1 MSRPIIRVL
10 SFPFAGMLTWT
21 LAAVGVAADNPAVQ
35 HDVVS
40 SRGVVVSVSREA
52 SDVGAEVLRRGGHAV
67 DAAVA
72 TAFALA
78 VTHPAAGN
86 IGGGGFMMVHD
97 VCRRDV
103 VCVEYRE
110 TAPCA
115 STREIFSKLNASSRG
130 HLSAGVPGTVHGL
143 ALAHEG
149 FGRCPWSSLVEPA
162 VTLAA
167 DGFPIDNS
175 LANSLNGWLKGLDKF
190 PEAHRVYSKPDGT
203 PWQAGDRLVQPD
215 LAKTLR
221 QIADCGPDAFYH
233 GAIAD
238 QIVAEMQAGGGLI
251 SKADLACYRAHLRW
265 PIHGTYRGYDVFGP
279 PPPSSGGT
287 ALVQMLNVLEQFDLA
302 KMNRDSAETTHLFA
316 EAMRRA
322 YFDRARYAGDPAFT
336 QVPVGRLTSKA
347 YARELAAGIDL
358 QRATR
363 SDQIGAEL
371 LTKAEGEST
380 THFSVV
386 DAAGN
391 AVANTYTL
399 QDSYGSKV
407 VVRGAGFLL
416 NNEMTDFNLEPGVTD
431 RDGRIGTPANLVE
444 PGKRM
449 LSSQTPTIVMKDG
462 RVVLVTG
469 SPGGRTIIN
478 TVLGVVTNVIDFGM
492 TVRDAVNA
500 PRLHH
505 QWLPDVIK
513 SETGRVSSDVRQQLE
528 SLGHRLEESKKQG
541 DAHSIWINPATGV
554 RHGAADKRISGH
566 AAAQ

>member
-1 MSRPIIRVL
+1 VW
-10 SFPFAGMLTWT
+10 SFIVVILT
-21 LAAVGVAADNPAVQ
+21 AAAARSTCAAEPLPLQ
-35 HDVVS
+35 HDVVAK
-40 SRGVVVSVSREA
+40 RGVVVSVSAEA
-52 SDVGAEVLRRGGHAV
+52 SEIGSAVLRRGGHAV

-115 STREIFSKLNASSRG
+115 ATRGIYSKLNAATRG
-130 HLSAGVPGTVHGL
+130 HLSAGVPGTVRGL
-143 ALAHEG
+143 ALAHDG
-149 FGRCPWSSLVEPA
+149 FGRLAWSSLVKPA
-162 VTLAA
+162 VKLAA
-167 DGFPIDNS
+167 DGFPVDTS
-175 LANSLNGWLKGLDKF
+175 LANSLNAWTKRLDSY
-190 PEAHRVYSKPDGT
+190 PEARRVYSKPDGT
-203 PWQAGDRLVQPD
+203 PWRPGDRLVQPD

-221 QIADCGPDAFYH
+221 QIADCGPDAFYC
-233 GAIAD
+233 GPIAD

-251 SKADLACYRAHLRW
+251 SKSDLAGYRAHLRW
-265 PIHGTYRGYDVFGP
+265 PIHGSYRGYDVFGP
-279 PPPSSGGT
+279 PPPSSGGV

-302 KMNRDSAETTHLFA
+302 KQQRDSAETTHLVV

-322 YFDRARYAGDPAFT
+322 YLDRARFAGDPAFAS
-336 QVPVGRLTSKA
+336 VPVGRLTSKA
-347 YARELAAGIDL
+347 YARELATSIDR
-358 QRATR
+358 QRASR
-363 SDQIGAEL
+363 SLEL
-371 LTKAEGEST
+371 GRDIVTATEGEST

-386 DAAGN
+386 DATGN

-399 QDSYGSKV
+399 QDSYGSNV

-416 NNEMTDFNLEPGVTD
+416 NNEMTDFNLQPGVTD
-431 RDGRIGTPANLVE
+431 RGGRIGTPANLVD
-444 PGKRM
+444 PGRRM
-449 LSSQTPTIVMKDG
+449 VSSQTPTIVMKDG

-478 TVLGVVTNVIDFGM
+478 TVLGIVTNVIDFRM
-492 TVRDAVNA
+492 TVREAVDA

-505 QWLPDVIK
+505 QWLPDSVRT
-513 SETGRVSSDVRQQLE
+513 ETGRLSDDVRKQLE
-528 SLGHRLEESKKQG
+528 SLGHKFEEPRKQG
-541 DAHSIWINPATGV
+541 DAHSIWIDPATGL

-566 AAAQ
+566 AAGE